1 MTMTRQ
7 VEKILVVDDDPAVLD
22 LIAQQV
28 LIPQGYQVA
37 TASDGNTAMQM
48 ALKLQPDL
56 VITSLN
62 LPGFS
67 GRDLLAALR
76 TQGVL
81 CTIIATGPK
90 GEETKALQA
99 FRLGAKDYLTKP
111 LREAELVATIDH
123 ALEDV
128 RLRREREQLEKRLKT
143 ANEQLEKRVKELT
156 TLFGIGKAVTGI
168 TNLTHLFGRLLEGA
182 LFVTEGEL
190 AWLLLVDDA
199 TQQLILR
206 AGKNLP
212 NLSSLKLNQ
221 PWDDGISGLL
231 MQSGEGITLHGIA
244 LEKLRVGQVAKAAV
258 VMPIKS
264 KDQVMGI
271 LGVGNKTGKPFTE
284 RDQAMLSAVADYA
297 SVTLVNARLFQ
308 SLEAKAR
315 SLQQANDE
323 MAKGTRQKD
332 DVLGSLGRE
341 LRGPLLQARTS
352 LDSLAKGDLGALP
365 SPHMGALRAGLERLD
380 FIQRLVDDLAIVGE
394 MRAPTLRPINL
405 SELARQ
411 AAGRLSV
418 EARQIGLTL
427 TTELTNEPHQIA
439 ADAAMISRALD
450 NLLLNALKFAPQGS
464 QIVVRVQPGDDN
476 TLVASVTDH
485 GPGLP
490 ADKAPRIWERFLSVE
505 SPGSRKA
512 INTGLGLAV
521 VKQIIEAHGGRVWVE
536 SESGKGSTFFFALRR
551 L

>member
-1 MTMTRQ
+1 MNISRQ
-7 VEKILVVDDDPAVLD
+7 TEKILVVDDDPDVID

-28 LIPQGYQVA
+28 LIPQGYQVGTA
-37 TASDGNTAMQM
+37 TEGNAALQT
-48 ALKLQPDL
+48 ALKMMPDIL
-56 VITSLN
+56 ITSLN

-76 TQGVL
+76 TQGVR
-81 CTIIATGPK
+81 CTVIATGPK

-111 LREAELVATIDH
+111 LREAELVSAIDH
-123 ALEDV
+123 ALEEV

-156 TLFGIGKAVTGI
+156 TLYGIGKTVTAI

-182 LFVTEGEL
+182 LFVTEGEV
-190 AWLLLVDDA
+190 AWLLLADEN
-199 TQQLILR
+199 TQQLTLR

-212 NLSSLKLNQ
+212 NLPSLKLNQ

-244 LEKLRVGQVAKAAV
+244 LEKLRAGQVAKAV
-258 VMPIKS
+258 VVAPIKA
-264 KDQVMGI
+264 KEQTMGVI
-271 LGVGNKTGKPFTE
+271 GVGNKSGKPFTE

-297 SVTLVNARLFQ
+297 SVALVNARLFQ

-323 MAKGTRQKD
+323 MAKGARQKD
-332 DVLGSLGRE
+332 DGLGHVARE

-352 LDSLAKGDLGALP
+352 LEALAKGDVGALSNP
-365 SPHMGALRAGLERLD
+365 QMGALRAGLERLD
-380 FIQRLVDDLAIVGE
+380 AIQRLVDDVTVIGE

-405 SELARQ
+405 SEMARQ
-411 AAGRLSV
+411 AIGRFSM
-418 EARQIGLTL
+418 EARQLGLTFA
-427 TTELTNEPHQIA
+427 TELTTEPHQIA
-439 ADAAMISRALD
+439 ADANMIARALD
-450 NLLLNALKFAPQGS
+450 NLFLNAFKFAPQGS
-464 QIVVRVQPGDDN
+464 AITVRVQPAEGGHLQVSIIDSGP
-476 TLVASVTDH
+476 TLPV
-485 GPGLP
+485 
-490 ADKAPRIWERFLSVE
+490 DKLPRIWERFLVFE
-505 SPGSRKA
+505 PHGSRKS

-521 VKQIIEAHGGRVWVE
+521 VKQIVEMHGGQVWAE
-536 SESGKGSTFFFALRR
+536 SESGRGNTFSFALRK